1 MKIFFGD
8 LVHNWAGNGV
18 WTIPLNIGYI
28 ASYSQKKA
36 KEINLDITTRLFK
49 DPTDIIEAIKSEKP
63 DVLALSYYV
72 WNENLNSK
80 IMTIAKKA
88 NPNVLNIGGGPHFTN
103 INTNIQC
110 LIDGTL

>member
-63 DVLALSYYV
+63 DVLALSY
-72 WNENLNSK
+72 
-80 IMTIAKKA
+80 
-88 NPNVLNIGGGPHFTN
+88 
-103 INTNIQC
+103 
-110 LIDGTL
+110 